1 MRWPVSPT
9 LGAAPVH
16 PQRSRGR
23 PLRERTWALAL
34 ALLLASLGTGILAG
48 SHPDRRVGEMA
59 SGPPP
64 AGDVTWALLDPPS
77 PPTGLWASAGD
88 GHVDLGWNANP
99 VTDLV
104 TGYNIYRGQ
113 SSGGESYLASVGL
126 LDTSYTDSAVQNG
139 VTY

>member
-1 MRWPVSPT
+1 MSPT
-9 LGAAPVH
+9 LGAAPVY

-23 PLRERTWALAL
+23 AFRERTWALAL

-48 SHPDRRVGEMA
+48 PHPDRGVGETA
-59 SGPPP
+59 SGPPS

-77 PPTGLWASAGD
+77 PPRNLRASAGD
-88 GHVDLGWNANP
+88 GHVDLGWDANP